1 MNARRARQIRYGIV
15 KARHDLPNMYAAPPT
30 NGLAAAAYYRTW
42 HKATAAKT
50 ILKLKD
56 NK

>member
-1 MNARRARQIRYGIV
+1 MSPRHARAIRYGIV
-15 KARHDLPNMYAAPPT
+15 KARHDLPNMSAEPPT

-42 HKATAAKT
+42 HKVTAAKS

-56 NK
+56 KP